1 MDKHVLEPFIKKEDI
16 AVKVKELG
24 EKITRD
30 FKGEKVLL
38 VGVLKGAWMFLS
50 DLSKNIDLDVEISFI
65 SVSSY
70 VGEKTTTSGVV
81 RLMCDIDR
89 PLEGKNL
96 ILVEDIVDTGLT
108 LNYLKKLLS
117 VRKPKS
123 ISICTLLDKPS
134 RRVAPI
140 NPDYCAFEIPDE
152 FVVGYGL
159 DFNNRYRNLPEIYKL
174 IIGEDN

>member
-1 MDKHVLEPFIKKEDI
+1 MAEHILEPFIGKDI
-16 AVKVKELG
+16 ISEKVKELG
-24 EKITRD
+24 ERISKD

-50 DLSKNIDLDVEISFI
+50 DLAKSIDLETEISFI

-117 VRKPKS
+117 VRKPKT

-159 DFNNRYRNLPEIYKL
+159 DFNNMYRNLPEIYKL
-174 IIGEDN
+174 TIKE

>member
-1 MDKHVLEPFIKKEDI
+1 MDKHVLEPFIKKEEI

-174 IIGEDN
+174 IISEDN

>member
-140 NPDYCAFEIPDE
+140 NPDYSAFEIPDE

-174 IIGEDN
+174 IISEDN

>member
-1 MDKHVLEPFIKKEDI
+1 MEQNSGLEILITEKEI
-16 AVKVKELG
+16 AEKVREIG
-24 EKITRD
+24 RQITED
-30 FKGEKVLL
+30 FKGERILL

-50 DLSKNIDLDVEISFI
+50 DLAKNVDLETEISFI

-70 VGEKTTTSGVV
+70 TGEKTTTSGIV

-89 PLEGKNL
+89 PLEGKNV
-96 ILVEDIVDTGLT
+96 ILVEDIIDSGLT

-123 ISICTLLDKPS
+123 IKVCCLLDKPS
-134 RRVAPI
+134 RRISPI

-159 DFNNRYRNLPEIYKL
+159 DYNNLYRNLPEIYKYKKL
-174 IIGEDN
+174 EK

>member
-1 MDKHVLEPFIKKEDI
+1 MSKHVLEPFIKKEDI

-24 EKITRD
+24 DKITSD
-30 FKGEKVLL
+30 FKGEKVLI

-70 VGEKTTTSGVV
+70 VGEKTSTTGVV

-134 RRVAPI
+134 RRIAPI

-174 IIGEDN
+174 KISEDN